1 MSELLAFSFD
11 ADASPAIALKQPVDF
26 EGGSSLAYGWG
37 IGWYPGGETAA
48 VVIKDPTSS
57 GNDAMT
63 WVLRDWARFRSTIF
77 LCHLRGTG
85 QRITQRDAQPFIRS
99 HAGRHWVFAH
109 DGDLVAD
116 LSAAFPLRSPPL
128 FEPLGR
134 TDSEYAFC
142 WMLEQLFENGY
153 RRLGDV
159 PRETLLEWM
168 RRLNAL
174 GAANFLVSD
183 GEELIVYHDLQGRNG
198 LHWIRRTP
206 PHASTRLESSELT
219 VNLGNPEDPLRTM
232 LVFASRPLSGEA
244 WHAMAGGQLLVAR
257 RGTLVWNSSGDQG
270 VTSGRALAKAVPS
283 ESGTM
288 SALGPPP
295 AERATTPSAVA
306 APDRVPVSSRV
317 SEGEG
322 THSRRLR
329 IWHETVYEYTDPVER
344 SSHRLRLRPVQDRRQ
359 EVLSHRLDISVDG
372 FRRDFEDV
380 FGNQSTLLEVSKPFS
395 ELTVHS
401 RSDVLVRAEDP
412 VHLRSPLRRDTIPL
426 VWMPWQRQMMTA
438 YLLPPELPEAQ
449 LRELSDF
456 AMSFVERNEYDLL
469 ETILDMNRSLY
480 RDIAYVSGSTTLAT
494 TPYEVYATRRG
505 VCQDFANLLICMA
518 RLLNVPAR
526 YCMGYIF
533 TGATHANRIQS
544 EASHAW
550 AELYLPWIGWHGFDP
565 TNGCQVQL
573 DHVRVACGRNY
584 VDATPT
590 SGTIFKGGGVE
601 TLSLRVRVETI
612 DDAPR

>member
-11 ADASPAIALKQPVDF
+11 ADASPAIALKQRVHL

-63 WVLRDWARFRSTIF
+63 WVLRDWARFRSTLF
-77 LCHLRGTG
+77 LCHLRGAA
-85 QRITQRDAQPFIRS
+85 QRITQRDAQPFLRS
-99 HAGRHWVFAH
+99 HAGRDWVFAH
-109 DGDLVAD
+109 NGDLTAD

-142 WMLEQLFENGY
+142 WMLEQLFESGQ

-159 PRETLLEWM
+159 PRETLHDWM

-174 GAANFLVSD
+174 GSASFLLSD
-183 GEELIVYHDLQGRNG
+183 GEELVVYHDLHRKNG

-206 PHASTRLESSELT
+206 PHVSTRLESSELT
-219 VNLGNPEDPLRTM
+219 VNLENPEDPLRTM

-244 WHAMAGGQLLVAR
+244 WQAMEGGQLLVAR
-257 RGTLVWNSSGDQG
+257 RGTLVWSSSGDPSAARG
-270 VTSGRALAKAVPS
+270 GSLDS
-283 ESGTM
+283 ESPSASESS
-288 SALGPPP
+288 SALGTRPP
-295 AERATTPSAVA
+295 ERGRASGSAGL
-306 APDRVPVSSRV
+306 PVSGGVPDCDGSR
-317 SEGEG
+317 
-322 THSRRLR
+322 SRRLR

-344 SSHRLRLRPVQDRRQ
+344 SSHRLRLRPVHDQRQ
-359 EVLSHRLDISVDG
+359 EVLSHQLDLSVDG

-395 ELTVHS
+395 ELVVHS

-438 YLLPPELPEAQ
+438 YLLPPELPESQ

-494 TPYEVYATRRG
+494 TPYEVYAIRRG

-526 YCMGYIF
+526 YRMGYIL
-533 TGATHANRIQS
+533 TGAAHANRIQS

-584 VDATPT
+584 IDATPT

-612 DDAPR
+612 DDLLG